1 VSRSKTAWLE
11 TRTLPAQRRVTRLL
25 SCERDLLLARL
36 ILPGL
41 RSVLARPQLFCVRVL
56 LSVTQRL
63 RGLQLVLVTS
73 RLSCVRV
80 FWPATPM
87 PRDFQLAQ
95 AKLQLSSYEPS

>member
-1 VSRSKTAWLE
+1 
-11 TRTLPAQRRVTRLL
+11 LL

-41 RSVLARPQLFCVRVL
+41 RLVLA
-56 LSVTQRL
+56 
-63 RGLQLVLVTS
+63 TS

-95 AKLQLSSYEPS
+95 ATSQLSYARVSSLAKLKLRGW